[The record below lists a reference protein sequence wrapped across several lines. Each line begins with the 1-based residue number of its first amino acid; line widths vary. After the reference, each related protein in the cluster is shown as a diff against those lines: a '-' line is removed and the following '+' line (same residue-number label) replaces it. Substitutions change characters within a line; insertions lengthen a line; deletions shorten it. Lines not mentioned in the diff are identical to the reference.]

1 MNHSFYLYNDRLKTF
16 RLIRDGSVCGRSE
29 GDIQFSEDD
38 LVSQRQLQFTVA
50 GNEVYVE
57 DYNSTNKTRINGV
70 HILPGRKRR
79 IRLND
84 VIEFGLQR
92 MVMTHQNAHAPG
104 GTPDLQEK
112 IRIFKAA
119 KRNDG
124 SLTMSITKVVT
135 RTRVHLDR
143 ASFRRLR
150 VKRQVVDPVRTH
162 APFLLCGMSL
172 LLGSWLWTLF

>member
-1 MNHSFYLYNDRLKTF
+1 MNHSFYLYNDRMKTF
-16 RLIRDGSVCGRSE
+16 RLIRDGSVCGRTE
-29 GDIQFSEDD
+29 GDIQFPEDD
-38 LVSQRQLQFTVA
+38 LVSLRQLQFTVT

-92 MVMTHQNAHAPG
+92 VVMTHQNAHAPG

-124 SLTMSITKVVT
+124 SLTMSITQVVT

-143 ASFRRLR
+143 ASFRKLR
-150 VKRQVVDPVRTH
+150 VKRRVIEPARTY
-162 APFLLCGMSL
+162 APLLL
-172 LLGSWLWTLF
+172 VAVTVLLGSWIWTVF